1 MNPCLSRGSVSP
13 LTESGIKL
21 FWKPRGKLKVKLGK
35 KTMDFSWFCSGRTAI
50 TLIICGCN
58 LQLSNI
64 VAAI

>member
-35 KTMDFSWFCSGRTAI
+35 KQWISVGSVLAGPQS
-50 TLIICGCN
+50 L
-58 LQLSNI
+58 
-64 VAAI
+64 